1 MLGNLERDLLEVV
14 LPRSLDDYLVA
25 IHACK
30 GTAFFLDFLE
40 MLDTLDVLEYLENLV
55 GVAVFL

>member
-14 LPRSLDDYLVA
+14 FPRSLDDYLVA

-40 MLDTLDVLEYLENLV
+40 
-55 GVAVFL
+55 

>member
-1 MLGNLERDLLEVV
+1 MVSSTSELLPEPDTPVKNRDLMLGNLERDLLEVV
-14 LPRSLDDYLVA
+14 FPRSLDDYLVA

-40 MLDTLDVLEYLENLV
+40 
-55 GVAVFL
+55 